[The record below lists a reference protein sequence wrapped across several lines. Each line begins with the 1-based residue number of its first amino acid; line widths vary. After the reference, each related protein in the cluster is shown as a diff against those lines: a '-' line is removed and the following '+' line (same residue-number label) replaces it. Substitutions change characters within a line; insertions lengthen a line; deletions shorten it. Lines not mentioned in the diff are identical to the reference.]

1 MDDEDDASVNR
12 RNTGDK
18 PLGRPSLDLPS
29 RPIDTSVAPNSPV
42 LSTLSPQRYASRLS
56 SGNDGHVRASRPSE
70 PNHSRRAADHSLPGR
85 IGSRDNSNTNMS
97 MESGPLKELRRQ
109 LESLSTLGSAD
120 ALGDLSTNAAAA
132 AAAAAAAVEAALDS
146 GSAGRE
152 SSTRVERLLQER
164 QRSMQRIKSATH
176 LTDED
181 DDTCPSEE
189 HVGEPP
195 RVRQRLII
203 AANRLP
209 ISAQRKPDGKWGLN
223 QSAGGL
229 VSALSGVG
237 NNYEMLWVGWP
248 GVFVEEGPDRDALTQ
263 LLLRRGCLPIYL
275 SRSEVDLYYNGYCNN
290 ILWPLFHYV
299 PLSFESKLS
308 ETKNMGLQWSA
319 YQEANELFARVI
331 LSAYQPG
338 DAVWCHDYHLML
350 LPSKLKEEYPS
361 MKVGWFLHTPF
372 PSSEIYRMLPVREEL
387 LLSVLAA
394 DLVGFHTYDYAR
406 HFVSACSRILGFE
419 GTPEGVEDNGN
430 FTRVAAFPIG
440 IDPGRF
446 TQALETE
453 RVQAHIYELRQRF
466 QGRKVMLGVDRLDMI
481 KGIPQKLLGF
491 EKFLSEHPEWR
502 DRVLLVQI
510 AVPTRTDV
518 PEYQR
523 LTSQV
528 HEIVGRINGRFGTL
542 GSVPIQHLDC
552 SLAFTELCALYAVTD
567 VCLVTSLRDGMNLV
581 SYEFVSCQSKNAG
594 VLVLSEFAGAAQSL
608 GAGALLVNP
617 WNVNDMAA
625 AIEDALT
632 MPEAER
638 RERQRQ
644 NFTHVT
650 IHTAQ
655 AWADTFVSE
664 LNDTHIE
671 AELRRKRIPPQLF
684 PSNVIEPFVAARHR
698 LIILGYNATLTL
710 QTDSSKKQSRSGVLP
725 MKPIKTSA
733 RIHPVSQE
741 CLQRLCDDPT
751 TTVCI
756 FSGSERNRLS
766 KAFAHLPK
774 LWIAAENGCF
784 IRPPLEGKH
793 SKLGPNGP
801 GKWITMVETSN
812 LDWIESVQL
821 VFDYFCERTP
831 RSYVETRE
839 TSLVWSYKYADPD
852 FGRQQA
858 RDLLQ
863 HLWTG
868 PISNA
873 AVDVI
878 QGAKSVEV
886 RPIGVS
892 KGAAVERIVSMMGE
906 CGSSSLTQRE
916 VGVPVDEVSVSKMSN
931 DNLHKSDAFPGA
943 SQPVKSDKHI
953 GEAGSDG
960 SNSAKVRAVE
970 RRQVDFVMCCGHF
983 LGRDEDIFEYID
995 SCSSTFIGSAPAPL
1009 PQPAVKFKGKIT
1021 ATWSDRKANTDM
1033 GKSALGA
1040 NAVSNEVL
1048 GRDKKL
1054 NEVARVGDRVN
1065 GKTSKNN
1072 DDGVP
1077 YILTTFSTPITC
1089 TVGRKRSGAGYYV
1102 NDSDDIAEL
1111 LATLTNSLDDGKGR
1125 VELLQFD
1132 TESSL
1137 GSNRS
1142 LADLARQ
1149 SSVVNL
1155 LAGLTGGRWE
1165 CNRSM
1170 DFGAREQRNT
1180 TQASVV

>member
-1 MDDEDDASVNR
+1 M
-12 RNTGDK
+12 
-18 PLGRPSLDLPS
+18 
-29 RPIDTSVAPNSPV
+29 
-42 LSTLSPQRYASRLS
+42 
-56 SGNDGHVRASRPSE
+56 
-70 PNHSRRAADHSLPGR
+70 
-85 IGSRDNSNTNMS
+85 
-97 MESGPLKELRRQ
+97 
-109 LESLSTLGSAD
+109 
-120 ALGDLSTNAAAA
+120 
-132 AAAAAAAVEAALDS
+132 
-146 GSAGRE
+146 
-152 SSTRVERLLQER
+152 
-164 QRSMQRIKSATH
+164 
-176 LTDED
+176 
-181 DDTCPSEE
+181 
-189 HVGEPP
+189 
-195 RVRQRLII
+195 
-203 AANRLP
+203 
-209 ISAQRKPDGKWGLN
+209 
-223 QSAGGL
+223 
-229 VSALSGVG
+229 
-237 NNYEMLWVGWP
+237 
-248 GVFVEEGPDRDALTQ
+248 
-263 LLLRRGCLPIYL
+263 
-275 SRSEVDLYYNGYCNN
+275 
-290 ILWPLFHYV
+290 
-299 PLSFESKLS
+299 
-308 ETKNMGLQWSA
+308 
-319 YQEANELFARVI
+319 
-331 LSAYQPG
+331 
-338 DAVWCHDYHLML
+338 
-350 LPSKLKEEYPS
+350 
-361 MKVGWFLHTPF
+361 
-372 PSSEIYRMLPVREEL
+372 
-387 LLSVLAA
+387 
-394 DLVGFHTYDYAR
+394 
-406 HFVSACSRILGFE
+406 
-419 GTPEGVEDNGN
+419 
-430 FTRVAAFPIG
+430 
-440 IDPGRF
+440 
-446 TQALETE
+446 
-453 RVQAHIYELRQRF
+453 QAHIHELRQRF

-581 SYEFVSCQSKNAG
+581 SYEFVACQSKNAG

-625 AIEDALT
+625 ALEDALT

-644 NFTHVT
+644 NFTHIT
-650 IHTAQ
+650 MHTAQ

-664 LNDTHIE
+664 LNDTHVE

-684 PSNVIEPFVAARHR
+684 PSRVVEPFTQARHR

-710 QTDSSKKQSRSGVLP
+710 LTDHTKKQSRSGVLP
-725 MKPIKTSA
+725 MKPIKTTS
-733 RIHPVSQE
+733 RMHPVSQE

-751 TTVCI
+751 TTLCI

-766 KAFAHLPK
+766 QAFAHLPK

-793 SKLGPNGP
+793 SALSTGGP

-812 LDWIESVQL
+812 FDWIESVQL

-892 KGAAVERIVSMMGE
+892 KGAAIERIVSMMGE
-906 CGSSSLTQRE
+906 CGSSSLIETEE
-916 VGVPVDEVSVSKMSN
+916 VPMRDDE
-931 DNLHKSDAFPGA
+931 DGEGGGA
-943 SQPVKSDKHI
+943 KRTTPH
-953 GEAGSDG
+953 AGAPTEPSEP
-960 SNSAKVRAVE
+960 SESLRAPRTVE
-970 RRQVDFVMCCGHF
+970 RRVVDFVMCCGHF
-983 LGRDEDIFEYID
+983 LGRDEDIFEYIER
-995 SCSSTFIGSAPAPL
+995 CSNAEASNGGLPPAP
-1009 PQPAVKFKGKIT
+1009 
-1021 ATWSDRKANTDM
+1021 S
-1033 GKSALGA
+1033 KSAAKSKGTTGLG
-1040 NAVSNEVL
+1040 
-1048 GRDKKL
+1048 GRPADK
-1054 NEVARVGDRVN
+1054 N
-1065 GKTSKNN
+1065 GKGAKEKAINEKPGGGDAN
-1072 DDGVP
+1072 GDDGGDAGPTIV
-1077 YILTTFSTPITC
+1077 TTFGKHYTC

-1111 LATLTNSLDDGKGR
+1111 LVNLTNNLNDGKGR

-1132 TESSL
+1132 AESSL
-1137 GSNRS
+1137 GSSRS
-1142 LADLARQ
+1142 LAELARQ
-1149 SSVVNL
+1149 NSGQSISRSASQHRLGRNL
-1155 LAGLTGGRWE
+1155 
-1165 CNRSM
+1165 
-1170 DFGAREQRNT
+1170 REQRQQHKRHILAVTNGWDVSGRRRTAFAAANEASRKRKLLQST
-1180 TQASVV
+1180 TKKLVAETALLPCEVVSFLAAELFSAKNPRCEP

>member
-1 MDDEDDASVNR
+1 M
-12 RNTGDK
+12 
-18 PLGRPSLDLPS
+18 
-29 RPIDTSVAPNSPV
+29 
-42 LSTLSPQRYASRLS
+42 
-56 SGNDGHVRASRPSE
+56 SE
-70 PNHSRRAADHSLPGR
+70 PGVMAKH
-85 IGSRDNSNTNMS
+85 GSERKPPRSESSEKMHGA
-97 MESGPLKELRRQ
+97 ESGPLKELRRQ
-109 LESLSTLGSAD
+109 LESLTGQLGSSE
-120 ALGDLSTNAAAA
+120 ALRDLNSSAAAA
-132 AAAAAAAVEAALDS
+132 TAVAAAAVEAALD
-146 GSAGRE
+146 GGHGIE
-152 SSTRVERLLQER
+152 KSSRVERLLQER
-164 QRSMQRIKSATH
+164 QRSMQRIRSDSNMSHVTETH
-176 LTDED
+176 GDE
-181 DDTCPSEE
+181 DTCPSENDHGAE
-189 HVGEPP
+189 LP
-195 RVRQRLII
+195 RVRQRLVI

-209 ISAQRKPDGKWGLN
+209 ISAIRKPDGRWGLN
-223 QSAGGL
+223 QSSGGL

-275 SRSEVDLYYNGYCNN
+275 SRDEVDLYYNGYCNN

-319 YQEANELFARVI
+319 YQEVNELFARI
-331 LSAYQPG
+331 IMDAYQPG
-338 DAVWCHDYHLML
+338 DVVWCHDYHLML
-350 LPSKLKEEYPS
+350 LPQNLKEACPG

-387 LLSVLAA
+387 LLSVLSA

-446 TQALETE
+446 TSALETE
-453 RVQAHIYELRQRF
+453 RVQAHIYELQQRF

-567 VCLVTSLRDGMNLV
+567 VCLVSSLRDGMNLV

-617 WNVNDMAA
+617 WNVNDMAS

-632 MPEAER
+632 MPELER

-664 LNDTHIE
+664 LNDTHVE
-671 AELRRKRIPPQLF
+671 AELRRKRIPPQLH
-684 PSNVIEPFVAARHR
+684 SLDIIEPFVQARHR
-698 LIILGYNATLTL
+698 LIILGFNATLTL
-710 QTDSSKKQSRSGVLP
+710 QADSSKKLKHGQLP
-725 MKPIKTSA
+725 IKPIKTTT

-751 TTVCI
+751 TTLCI

-766 KAFAHLPK
+766 QAFAHLPK

-793 SKLGPNGP
+793 SQLGQGA

-812 LDWIESVQL
+812 LDWLESVQL

-831 RSYVETRE
+831 KSYVETRE

-906 CGSSSLTQRE
+906 GGSSSLVVE
-916 VGVPVDEVSVSKMSN
+916 EGDDILN
-931 DNLHKSDAFPGA
+931 A
-943 SQPVKSDKHI
+943 SRQAGSGDGTSAPNGHGLKGGGD
-953 GEAGSDG
+953 GEEAGTREGAVNGAGSAPVGEEDLAATGTGEGTSDDG
-960 SNSAKVRAVE
+960 GGGAADEKDKAGDKIVH
-970 RRQVDFVMCCGHF
+970 RQVDFVMCCGHF

-995 SCSSTFIGSAPAPL
+995 RCGSLHEGQPPPQEPVPSS
-1009 PQPAVKFKGKIT
+1009 KGKGMGPMFQG
-1021 ATWSDRKANTDM
+1021 KAAGDK
-1033 GKSALGA
+1033 GKVIVSAKGGGGKEGA
-1040 NAVSNEVL
+1040 KLTKGSENADGSGE
-1048 GRDKKL
+1048 GDKK
-1054 NEVARVGDRVN
+1054 E
-1065 GKTSKNN
+1065 KEPIT
-1072 DDGVP
+1072 
-1077 YILTTFSTPITC
+1077 ITTFGTPITC
-1089 TVGRKRSGAGYYV
+1089 TVGRKRSGASYFV

-1111 LATLTNSLDDGKGR
+1111 LATLTNSLNDGKGR

-1132 TESSL
+1132 TESSMGSVATL
-1137 GSNRS
+1137 GSMS
-1142 LADLARQ
+1142 RQ
-1149 SSVVNL
+1149 GSIANLGSVLSRQVSQAEMLSKHNNSVGNISDHSSERQFQHHL
-1155 LAGLTGGRWE
+1155 RRLSHGELTRDPGSAVESPRY
-1165 CNRSM
+1165 
-1170 DFGAREQRNT
+1170 
-1180 TQASVV
+1180 